1 VTSPC
6 PDHRARRRAE
16 THRRLYLT
24 AVQLFQERGF
34 EAVTVGQI
42 ASAAQVSVPTFYD
55 HFPSK
60 EHIVLPMPERE
71 DLQRVLLAQTEGL
84 PLAERMRRGILT
96 WLTSYQGQDR
106 AELLERW
113 QIVVRT
119 PGLRTR
125 AATFE
130 RATAE
135 MILELV
141 QSEPRPAVA
150 AEIVVTA
157 CLSAYTQILVR
168 WAEADG
174 RRPLEDVAEE
184 VLAALREL

>member
-1 VTSPC
+1 VTPPC

-16 THRRLYLT
+16 THRRLYRT
-24 AVQLFQERGF
+24 AMQLFHERGF
-34 EAVTVGQI
+34 DAVTVGQI

-60 EHIVLPMPERE
+60 EHIVLPMPGRE
-71 DLQRVLLAQTEGL
+71 DLERVLLVHDEV
-84 PLAERMRRGILT
+84 PLAERMRRGILA
-96 WLTSYQGQDR
+96 WLTSYQGQER
-106 AELLERW
+106 EELLERW

-135 MILELV
+135 LILGLV
-141 QSEPRPAVA
+141 QDEPRPAVA

-157 CLSAYTQILVR
+157 TLSAYTQVLVR
-168 WAEADG
+168 WAEGDG
-174 RRPLEDVAEE
+174 QRPLEDIAEE
-184 VLAALREL
+184 VLAALHEL